1 MIPVG
6 SFNSCS
12 RYHSIPAATAALPV
26 PRASID
32 TLDRVKRLIINA
44 DDFGLT
50 SGVNRAITELHRAGT
65 LSSTTLMAVASA
77 TSQAAALA
85 RDLPGLGV
93 GCHIVLVDGAPV
105 LPPSELPTLVDP
117 ATGRF
122 RSSLFKFIS
131 DAFRERIR
139 PEEIEAEA
147 EAQIARVRSLG
158 LTPTHIDTHKH
169 THMSPLVLKPLI
181 AAAQRQGIR
190 AIRNPFEPGW
200 SLAAT
205 PGAPLLRRVQ
215 VHLLKRFQPAFHE
228 SMKQSGLATP
238 DGTIGVLATGTLG
251 PSALQAFLRNLPPGT
266 WELVTHP
273 GYNDADLAK
282 AGTRLLAARALEFEA
297 IRTLHFASDIELIHF
312 GQLTS

>member
-1 MIPVG
+1 
-6 SFNSCS
+6 
-12 RYHSIPAATAALPV
+12 
-26 PRASID
+26 
-32 TLDRVKRLIINA
+32 VKRLIINA

-50 SGVNRAITELHRAGT
+50 CGVNRAILELNRLGV
-65 LSSTTLMAVASA
+65 LPSTTLMAVASA
-77 TSQAAALA
+77 TSEAATLALQ
-85 RDLPGLGV
+85 LPQLGV
-93 GCHIVLVDGAPV
+93 GCHVVLVDGSPV
-105 LPPSELPTLVDP
+105 LPPSELPTLVDQS
-117 ATGRF
+117 TGRF
-122 RSSLFKFIS
+122 RSSLARFIS

-147 EAQIARVRSLG
+147 EAQIARLGSFG

-181 AAAQRQGIR
+181 QAARRQGIR

-205 PGAPLLRRVQ
+205 PGAPWLRRWQ
-215 VHLLKRFQPAFHE
+215 VRLLKRFQPAFHQL
-228 SMKQSGLATP
+228 MAQSGLATP

-251 PSALQAFLRNLPPGT
+251 PSSLQSFLRSLPEGT

-297 IRTLHFASDIELIHF
+297 LRELQLSPDIELIHF
-312 GQLTS
+312 GQLAPA